1 MPFAENTKPSKISV
15 NQCLNLLCILAARI
29 KILGDFVVKDEAI
42 CIRTI
47 DYSET
52 SQVVTF
58 FTRQTGKVTALA
70 KGAKRRRSPF
80 GGPVEIFSCGNVAFS
95 DSGRDKLATLVEFE
109 LLADIVNTSALA
121 SDIFILNSCL
131 LAAELVNLLT
141 NDYDPHPGLFDAL
154 LKFLN
159 DVTGLKFHT
168 VVRTTVLAQLALFQL
183 RLLKEIGLSP
193 VLDHC
198 ANCKSP
204 FSPRWRE
211 VYFSNTAKGL
221 ICQDCQGPFPD
232 RIGLTLLGAKCLV
245 DVKSLVSAGDPEI
258 RQVVDILIRYITD
271 VLGRPPKM
279 AKYIL
284 NP

>member
-1 MPFAENTKPSKISV
+1 M
-15 NQCLNLLCILAARI
+15 
-29 KILGDFVVKDEAI
+29 VVKDKAI

-70 KGAKRRRSPF
+70 KGAKRHRSPF

-109 LLADIVNTSALA
+109 PLAGMVNTQALA
-121 SDIFILNSCL
+121 GDIFVLNCCS
-131 LAAELVNLLT
+131 LAAELVNILT
-141 NDYDPHPGLFDAL
+141 KDYDPHPGLFDDL
-154 LKFLN
+154 LKFLH
-159 DVTGLKFHT
+159 DVTGLNAPPAA
-168 VVRTTVLAQLALFQL
+168 RSAVLAQLVLFQL
-183 RLLKEIGLSP
+183 CLLRKIGLSP

-204 FSPRWRE
+204 FTARWPE
-211 VYFSNTAKGL
+211 AYFSNTAKGL
-221 ICQDCQGPFPD
+221 ICTDCQGTFPD
-232 RIGLTLLGAKCLV
+232 RIKLAQQGAKCFV
-245 DVKSLVSAGDPEI
+245 EVKSLASSGEREI
-258 RQVVDILIRYITD
+258 RQVEDILMSYITD
-271 VLGRPPKM
+271 ALGRPPKM

-284 NP
+284 NS